1 MEVVSRNA
9 PRFQS
14 REAASEPDSEREEP
28 DADDEDGDGGEA
40 VGQCAAVEPLAEDR
54 DAGQGHEDQLAA
66 GGQGHRAAHAEHRVG
81 AQLIAHADAEE
92 QAGQE
97 GDAQVQGCPR
107 GVQERGGDGGHE
119 QAAEDG
125 THDSL
130 AV

>member
-1 MEVVSRNA
+1 M
-9 PRFQS
+9 
-14 REAASEPDSEREEP
+14 
-28 DADDEDGDGGEA
+28 
-40 VGQCAAVEPLAEDR
+40 EPLAEDR
-54 DAGQGHEDQLAA
+54 DAGQRHEDQLAA

-97 GDAQVQGCPR
+97 GDPQVQGRPR
-107 GVQERGGDGGHE
+107 GVQERGGDGSHE

-125 THDSL
+125 AHDSL

>member
-1 MEVVSRNA
+1 M
-9 PRFQS
+9 
-14 REAASEPDSEREEP
+14 
-28 DADDEDGDGGEA
+28 
-40 VGQCAAVEPLAEDR
+40 EPLAEDR
-54 DAGQGHEDQLAA
+54 DARQGHEDQLAS
-66 GGQGHRAAHAEHRVG
+66 GGERHRAAHAQDRVG

-97 GDAQVQGCPR
+97 GDAQAQGRPG

-125 THDSL
+125 AHDSL